1 MKFRKNLK
9 CANLEHDV
17 FDTQIHV
24 FIIGNCKL

>member
-9 CANLEHDV
+9 CPNLEHDV
-17 FDTQIHV
+17 FVTQIHD